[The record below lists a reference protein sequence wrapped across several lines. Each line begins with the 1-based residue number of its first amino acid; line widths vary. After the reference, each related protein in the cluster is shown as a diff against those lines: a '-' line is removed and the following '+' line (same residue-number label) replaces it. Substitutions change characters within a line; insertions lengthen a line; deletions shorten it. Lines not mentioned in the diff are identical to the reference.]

1 MLTAVTTW
9 FLGLSWLGW
18 AGIAAALFV
27 LFLWWRCS
35 TFKDPV
41 TYTAYLKEQPPLPPG
56 VPKVRC
62 TPTSGLATCSV
73 CSNDGLLLKQRPS
86 VCVQFCV
93 VGAGFCGLGVCAA
106 LKRHHIEFDAYEA
119 DDKIGGNWYHGKL
132 LLLQGFAHNH
142 RDGSHLCYKRVQVC
156 TRLCTSFPRERQP
169 STRTFQCKRAGTA
182 VHKPKVIGYDT
193 HDADADACCRPKDY
207 PDFPSKDQMLKCK
220 PTLQATQCGYCRVL
234 Y

>member
-18 AGIAAALFV
+18 AGIAAAVFV

-73 CSNDGLLLKQRPS
+73 CSNAGAVLKQRLS
-86 VCVQFCV
+86 LCVQFCV

-132 LLLQGFAHNH
+132 LC
-142 RDGSHLCYKRVQVC
+142 CYKALHTTIVTADTCATSESRCVPDCAHHFLAKDNRVQGLSNVSELEPQC
-156 TRLCTSFPRERQP
+156 TNHGHWL
-169 STRTFQCKRAGTA
+169 
-182 VHKPKVIGYDT
+182 
-193 HDADADACCRPKDY
+193 
-207 PDFPSKDQMLKCK
+207 
-220 PTLQATQCGYCRVL
+220 
-234 Y
+234 